1 MPREYNRNDRLSGQ
15 MLRLL
20 NELVRQDIKDPRLSG
35 VSISAVDIARD
46 LAVADVYFS
55 LLGLDDDPEPVLEGL
70 HSAAGFL
77 RSRVGR
83 ALKIRH
89 TPQLRFHHDDS
100 AARGAEISALIQ
112 SAKPESDNDPESE
125 TEPDP
130 ESP

>member
-1 MPREYNRNDRLSGQ
+1 MAREYNRNDRLSGQ

-20 NELVRQDIKDPRLSG
+20 NELVRQEIKDPRLATM
-35 VSISAVDIARD
+35 SISAVDIARD

-55 LLGLDDDPEPVLEGL
+55 LLGLDDDPAPVLEGL
-70 HSAAGFL
+70 QSAAGFL

-112 SAKPESDNDPESE
+112 SATPTSQQMADDES
-125 TEPDP
+125 EPDP
-130 ESP
+130 ESS

>member
-1 MPREYNRNDRLSGQ
+1 MAREYNRNDRLSGQ

-20 NELVRQDIKDPRLSG
+20 NELVRQDIKDPRLAG
-35 VSISAVDIARD
+35 MSISAVDIARD

-70 HSAAGFL
+70 QSASGFL

-89 TPQLRFHHDDS
+89 TPQLRFHHDNS

-112 SAKPESDNDPESE
+112 AATPATDNAGDDDPES
-125 TEPDP
+125 DP